1 MNKKINW
8 IKMNKNSGDQ
18 ISEVVTESEMKEEKK
33 MSFFKNSFIKK
44 GILFGVG
51 ALATGFVVG
60 LLIKNRN
67 DDLDDFEEDVD
78 LDEFEDAEFKE
89 FVESR

>member
-8 IKMNKNSGDQ
+8 IKMNKNSEGQ
-18 ISEVVTESEMKEEKK
+18 ISEVVTESEKEEKK

-51 ALATGFVVG
+51 ALATGLVVG
-60 LLIKNRN
+60 LLIKDRN
-67 DDLDDFEEDVD
+67 DDLEDDEEDVD

-89 FVESR
+89 FVGSR